1 MDFIAIDFETAN
13 HNRSSA
19 CQIGLAK
26 VINNRIVE
34 TKSYF
39 IKPTPDYYEPINVY
53 IHGISDSMTSNSPT
67 FDVLWSSELSRYLDG
82 FKLVAHNAPFEK
94 SVFNALSRLFDIEVP
109 YIFDTLRLSRYYC
122 PELLN
127 YRLDSVCN
135 ALNIH
140 LEKHHDAESDAV
152 GCAQILTTISN
163 QEGIDDIDQLFD
175 ATYSRSC
182 SSSQKGSSSSDY
194 LFHEA
199 EQYHADD
206 ECIKGKVFCFTGAL
220 SFIRRDVA
228 AKVIE
233 KAGGVFKNSMSQK
246 VDFLVVGDLSF
257 VGGDSGKMKKVRELR
272 EKGSSIEI
280 LTESQFAEMVIY
292 EGKSITPDMVAKD
305 SQEFLEANRYNIFVG
320 KNVCVSEGFPKDM
333 MEKLS
338 HRGASTGVTFWEDE
352 AGKTDFFLISNS
364 VLEDIKQGVKSPRV
378 IRMENAMNKQAN
390 PEGNP
395 ENHHMKFID
404 EPSLM
409 LWFNMVEAFL
419 KGERKMRLGPL
430 NEPQYLTTK
439 S

>member
-26 VINNRIVE
+26 VVNNRLVE
-34 TKSYF
+34 TKSFF
-39 IKPTPDYYEPINVY
+39 IKPTPDYYEPINMY
-53 IHGISDSMTSNSPT
+53 IHGINESMTSTSPT
-67 FDVLWSSELSRYLDG
+67 FDVLWNSELSRYLEG
-82 FKLVAHNAPFEK
+82 YKLVAHNAPFEK
-94 SVFNALSRLFDIEVP
+94 SVFNALSRLFNIEVP
-109 YIFDTLRLSRYYC
+109 YIYDTLRLSRYYC
-122 PELLN
+122 SDLLN

-135 ALNIH
+135 ALSIP

-152 GCAQILTTISN
+152 GCAQILLSISDK
-163 QEGIDDIDQLFD
+163 EGLDDIDQLYD
-175 ATYSRSC
+175 ATYSRRC
-182 SSSQKGSSSSDY
+182 SSTPKGSNLTDN
-194 LFHEA
+194 LFCEA
-199 EQYHADD
+199 GRYYVDD
-206 ECIKGKVFCFTGAL
+206 ESIKGKVFCFTGSL

-233 KAGGVFKNSMSQK
+233 NAGGVFKNSMSRK
-246 VDFLVVGDLSF
+246 VDYLVVGDLSF
-257 VGGDSGKMKKVRELR
+257 VGGDSEKMRKVRELR
-272 EKGSSIEI
+272 EKGSTIEI

-292 EGKSITPDMVAKD
+292 EGKSITSDMVSKD
-305 SQEFLEANRYNIFVG
+305 SQEFLDANRYNVFVG
-320 KNVCVSEGFPKDM
+320 KNVCVSEGFPKDIM
-333 MEKLS
+333 QKLS

-352 AGKTDFFLISNS
+352 AGKTDFFLISGS
-364 VLEDIKQGVKSPRV
+364 VLEGIRLGVKSPRV

-419 KGERKMRLGPL
+419 QGERKMRLGPL
-430 NEPQYLTTK
+430 DEPQYVSTEL
-439 S
+439 